1 MHDFIDIFA
10 FYVNQISMHNIRN
23 IKKRK
28 SMTYDFQHTKL
39 SKSGALVYDYV
50 FSTPEEKKTHG
61 WWWRRTYLGQY
72 TPVLSL
78 KPL

>member
-39 SKSGALVYDYV
+39 SKSGVLGDND
-50 FSTPEEKKTHG
+50 
-61 WWWRRTYLGQY
+61 TYY
-72 TPVLSL
+72 SFVAKVLDVSDVL
-78 KPL
+78 NVP